1 MFYFY
6 TFFFAVMA
14 VITFFRAIREKKRI
28 FYVGGV
34 LYLLGAVWSLLF
46 VLEQVILGGL
56 FWIVSMII
64 SIAMLPELNKFE
76 ADRMREVDI
85 ASTLRAADFFS
96 NTNSGWLKL
105 AYKRGLGTSVIL
117 YTLQFTGS

>member
-1 MFYFY
+1 
-6 TFFFAVMA
+6 
-14 VITFFRAIREKKRI
+14 
-28 FYVGGV
+28 
-34 LYLLGAVWSLLF
+34 
-46 VLEQVILGGL
+46 
-56 FWIVSMII
+56 MII

>member
-1 MFYFY
+1 MEIPYGLFYFY

-46 VLEQVILGGL
+46 VLEQVLLGGL
-56 FWIVSMII
+56 FWIVGDD
-64 SIAMLPELNKFE
+64 N
-76 ADRMREVDI
+76 
-85 ASTLRAADFFS
+85 
-96 NTNSGWLKL
+96 
-105 AYKRGLGTSVIL
+105 
-117 YTLQFTGS
+117 